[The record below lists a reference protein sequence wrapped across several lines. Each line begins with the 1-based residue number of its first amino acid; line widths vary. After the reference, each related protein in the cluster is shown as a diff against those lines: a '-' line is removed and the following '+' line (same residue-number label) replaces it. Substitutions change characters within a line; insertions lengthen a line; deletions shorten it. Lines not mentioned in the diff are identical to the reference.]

1 MAGLAEELLRNPDA
15 ARQQIEALKGKKPK
29 EAVKGLIEGLS
40 GGGGNQA
47 PNQGS
52 SDPAQQLRGLF
63 GR

>member
-1 MAGLAEELLRNPDA
+1 MRPASRL
-15 ARQQIEALKGKKPK
+15 EALKGQKPK
-29 EAVKGLIEGLS
+29 EAVKGLIEGLK